1 MEDEIKEV
9 VAEPVEA
16 VEEPKVEEVTEAPV
30 EVSAPA
36 EATPVAE

>member
-9 VAEPVEA
+9 VVGEPE
-16 VEEPKVEEVTEAPV
+16 VEEVQEAPV